1 MNDPANLSRRVLLGA
16 SATTTAAVLIGAGAD
31 PATAA
36 AAADPA
42 AGQRLLQAPETVQS
56 VETGRYSAVI
66 TEFGTAYTVGDYADC
81 AVVFTAPDTGR
92 VLIHW
97 SGAPRSLSDETSP
110 VAYISPEVRVG
121 GVVGAGTVVLIADN
135 ARTVR
140 TNLTGPQQAVR
151 AGAAHLLSGLTPGSV
166 YNARLLH
173 RVTSE
178 IGEFFH
184 RTLIVAPA
192 T

>member
-1 MNDPANLSRRVLLGA
+1 MNDTANVSRRVLLGA
-16 SATTTAAVLIGAGAD
+16 SAITSAAALIGTEEGAI
-31 PATAA
+31 AA
-36 AAADPA
+36 PA
-42 AGQRLLQAPETVQS
+42 AGPRLLQVPETVQS

-66 TEFGTAYTVGDYADC
+66 TEFGTAFTVGDYADC

-97 SGAPRSLSDETSP
+97 SGAPRSLADETTP
-110 VAYISPEVRVG
+110 VAYISPEVRAG
-121 GVVGAGTVVLIADN
+121 GVVGSGTVVLIADD

-151 AGAAHLLSGLTPGSV
+151 AGAAHLVSGLTPGSV

-173 RVTSE
+173 RVTSQT
-178 IGEFFH
+178 GEFFH